1 MSKGVKNTFNAR
13 LSAVGKIL
21 TFISCRIRDGRV
33 DTKGFLRLIWFPP
46 TQRLLGRKHRCQR
59 ACLYNWYVLVA

>member
-1 MSKGVKNTFNAR
+1 
-13 LSAVGKIL
+13 VGKIL